1 MEAGHPADTTR
12 NENVEPV
19 NTTTAD
25 YSGNDW
31 NDTSGMEASD
41 SGGTSTP
48 DQERKTLKIEVTQEL
63 IDEGCHSSSDC
74 PVAQAIIKAFNE
86 WLERPGYGFKA
97 HYDTDGHYIGSVCI
111 LVGEYNTQMWS
122 LNYEYSESGGIT
134 TASTEYSFRHAS
146 VIEDW
151 VPRYDNPDLYMTRPV
166 TFNLPITPELL
177 ALREAVLKLY
187 DNPNNANPHAYS
199 SND

>member
-12 NENVEPV
+12 FENVEFI
-19 NTTTAD
+19 NCTAVD
-25 YSGNDW
+25 SGISARN
-31 NDTSGMEASD
+31 NASGMEASD

-63 IDEGCHSSSDC
+63 IDEGCHSESNC
-74 PVAQAIIKAFNE
+74 PVAQATIKAFND

-97 HYDTDGHYIGSVCI
+97 HYGTKGVFIGYVNITVNSHTLRITTYYYEYLDTGGVKLTES
-111 LVGEYNTQMWS
+111 
-122 LNYEYSESGGIT
+122 NYEAYLQPLIG
-134 TASTEYSFRHAS
+134 
-146 VIEDW
+146 DW
-151 VPRYDNPDLYMTRPV
+151 VSRYDIPDAYKTEPV
-166 TFNLPITPELL
+166 TFEIPITPELL
-177 ALREAVLKLY
+177 AVREAVLKIY

>member
-63 IDEGCHSSSDC
+63 IDEGCHSASNC
-74 PVAQAIIKAFNE
+74 PVAQATIKAFND

-97 HYDTDGHYIGSVCI
+97 HYSTKGVFVGSVNV
-111 LVGEYNTQMWS
+111 LVYASTMEVFAYY
-122 LNYEYSESGGIT
+122 YEYLDTGGMKLTI
-134 TASTEYSFRHAS
+134 SNYR
-146 VIEDW
+146 VYLKPLIGDW
-151 VPRYDNPDLYMTRPV
+151 VSRYDLPDAYKTEPV
-166 TFNLPITPELL
+166 TFEVPITPELL
-177 ALREAVLKLY
+177 AVREAALKIY
-187 DNPNNANPHAYS
+187 DDPNNANPHAYPS
-199 SND
+199 SN